1 MKIRP
6 NLLDIN
12 WNDLKYFL
20 ALHRYERLSVA
31 AKKLGCTH
39 VTIANRIEQLETTM
53 ETKLFIKSNKGY
65 HVTKAGEHL
74 LPYAEKCER
83 ALRLAQE
90 DYRNDQNMRSK
101 IRIGVTEG
109 FSNYFLSTE
118 LPQWVKD
125 KDIDIELISLAGFTV
140 MTSGEV
146 DISITIGPQKGVN
159 IIQRKLTDYT
169 LALFAH
175 RDYVAQGQPINQ
187 RTDLA
192 NHPFVGY
199 IEDQL
204 FSPLLKYQNDIAS
217 NLQVVFKTT
226 TIHTQ
231 CRAIKTGIGIGVLP
245 HFVAYGD
252 GDLAAVLPEFVI
264 HREMWISTSKD
275 LHQFK
280 DLKATWDFIIERCA
294 KKRLVFVPSQY
305 DQ

>member
-1 MKIRP
+1 MPINP

-20 ALHRYERLSVA
+20 ALYRYGRLSIA
-31 AKKLGCTH
+31 AKKLACTH
-39 VTIANRIEQLETTM
+39 VTIANRIEQLETAID
-53 ETKLFIKSNKGY
+53 TKLFIKSNRGF
-65 HVTKAGEHL
+65 HLTQAGEHL

-90 DYRNDQNMRSK
+90 DYRNDQNIRSK

-109 FSNYFLSTE
+109 FSNYFLSTQ
-118 LPQWVKD
+118 LPLWVKD
-125 KDIDIELISLAGFTV
+125 KAIDIELISLAGFTM

-146 DISITIGPQKGVN
+146 DISITIGPQKGLN

-169 LALFAH
+169 LALFASKEYLNNSAKISS
-175 RDYVAQGQPINQ
+175 RE
-187 RTDLA
+187 DLVR
-192 NHPFVGY
+192 HPFVGY

-204 FSPLLKYQNDIAS
+204 FSHLLKYQNEIAS
-217 NLQVVFKTT
+217 NLQIVFKTT

-231 CRAIKTGIGIGVLP
+231 CQALKTGLGIGVLP
-245 HFVAYGD
+245 HFVAYGNET
-252 GDLAAVLPEFVI
+252 LKPVLPSFVI

-280 DLKATWDFIIERCA
+280 DLKATWDFIIQHCA
-294 KKRLVFVPSQY
+294 QHREVFVPSQY
-305 DQ
+305 DS